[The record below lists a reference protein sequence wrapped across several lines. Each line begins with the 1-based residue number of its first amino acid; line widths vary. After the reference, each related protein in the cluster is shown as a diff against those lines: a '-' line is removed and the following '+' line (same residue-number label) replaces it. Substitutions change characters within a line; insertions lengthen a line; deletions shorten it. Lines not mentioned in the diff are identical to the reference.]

1 MQICGVVNIHFK
13 SQPTEKN
20 IYNFSKFGFFF
31 WKVFIDVRV
40 FMRCSLE
47 NIYLVLDYFKLN
59 LRASF
64 SIWWREVRE
73 QAFDVVMRHLIDF
86 HGNNLSLLSG
96 LVFQKINI
104 NYMTIK
110 RVSMKYGKFTL
121 QEQG

>member
-1 MQICGVVNIHFK
+1 
-13 SQPTEKN
+13 
-20 IYNFSKFGFFF
+20 
-31 WKVFIDVRV
+31 
-40 FMRCSLE
+40 MRCSLE

-73 QAFDVVMRHLIDF
+73 QAFDVVIRHLIDF
-86 HGNNLSLLSG
+86 HGNNLFLLSG